1 MHLSHASRRRPAP
14 LLLGALMSLT
24 AASSAAASETNANGT
39 AAGCAAQFE
48 AAQRLDMESFR
59 DYDAETFRAVHD
71 PRAVTVFASGAVRFG
86 IDAIMTALS
95 SHFARREA
103 IWSWTE
109 RYRVVDGCKS
119 AYILYE
125 ATYEIP
131 SVGYRQRTLTGVS
144 YTHTGNRWLAVS
156 DQSTYLEPPGP

>member
-95 SHFARREA
+95 SHFARRGRRSAAVRSAEA
-103 IWSWTE
+103 SPPRMPSPAVYAAMSCGMPPFCVSW
-109 RYRVVDGCKS
+109 KS
-119 AYILYE
+119 L
-125 ATYEIP
+125 P
-131 SVGYRQRTLTGVS
+131 TLFRS
-144 YTHTGNRWLAVS
+144 KNQAALQDAIMR
-156 DQSTYLEPPGP
+156 